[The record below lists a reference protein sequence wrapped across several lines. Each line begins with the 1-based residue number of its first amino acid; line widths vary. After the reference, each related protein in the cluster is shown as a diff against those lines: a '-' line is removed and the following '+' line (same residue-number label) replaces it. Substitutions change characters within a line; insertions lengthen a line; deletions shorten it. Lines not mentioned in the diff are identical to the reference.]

1 MWSTTAPGEG
11 ATKACSAEIH
21 RKEEEKKK
29 EEKEE
34 ERGGCG
40 GVTHKCVQLRN
51 THKSV
56 RKETYYIPKETCCT
70 PQEIRTKVSEK
81 RPAYLKRD

>member
-21 RKEEEKKK
+21 RTE

-34 ERGGCG
+34 EEKEGKEEEE
-40 GVTHKCVQLRN
+40 V
-51 THKSV
+51 KSV
-56 RKETYYIPKETCCT
+56 N
-70 PQEIRTKVSEK
+70 SEK
-81 RPAYLKRD
+81 ATEE

>member
-1 MWSTTAPGEG
+1 MWSTAPGEG

-34 ERGGCG
+34 ERGGVWG
-40 GVTHKCVQLRN
+40 GN
-51 THKSV
+51 
-56 RKETYYIPKETCCT
+56 
-70 PQEIRTKVSEK
+70 PQMRATQKY
-81 RPAYLKRD
+81 A